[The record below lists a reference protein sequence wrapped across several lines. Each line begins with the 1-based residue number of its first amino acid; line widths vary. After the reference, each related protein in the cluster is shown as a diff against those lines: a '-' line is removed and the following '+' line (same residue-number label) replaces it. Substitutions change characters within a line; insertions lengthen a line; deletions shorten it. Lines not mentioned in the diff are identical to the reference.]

1 MDKRKQGLEWCKQ
14 VANFLRLEG
23 HTVDGPF
30 SKVIFTKGRKM
41 ASHVDIGGCYD
52 LISFKDGTLHL
63 HQVTAINM
71 KSNKIKKMRKLGV
84 IGLLWCYCILRNTK
98 KPGFRRFVVSPGSNL
113 EVWETSSIII

>member
-23 HTVDGPF
+23 YTVDGPF

-41 ASHVDIGGCYD
+41 ASHVDIFGVYD
-52 LISFKDGTLHL
+52 LISIKEGIAHL

-71 KSNKIKKMRKLGV
+71 KSNKIKKMRKLGA
-84 IGLLWCYCILRNTK
+84 IGLLWCYCILDTK
-98 KPGFRRFVVSPGSNL
+98 KPGFRRFVVSPGSKP